1 MTDVE
6 QQPIEHAPPERPAS
20 RAAADLPPAP
30 PRQPR
35 PTLITYIERG
45 TEPEAVES
53 RSRER

>member
-6 QQPIEHAPPERPAS
+6 QQPTEHAPPERPAS
-20 RAAADLPPAP
+20 PAAADLPPVP
-30 PRQPR
+30 PRQPG

-45 TEPEAVES
+45 IEPEAVES

>member
-20 RAAADLPPAP
+20 PAATDLPPVP
-30 PRQPR
+30 PRQPG

-45 TEPEAVES
+45 IEPEAVKS
-53 RSRER
+53 GSRER